1 MLWETMCLP
10 PWSPVSRLG
19 VRAPELGRDTSSSIG
34 VVRRKLSGNHSA
46 LSKSEPCNLDERGVR
61 WSCAANHAW
70 QKEGGE
76 AVKERVKKILREEQ
90 SQREI
95 LDYKQEL
102 LRRQFEA
109 KKTQD
114 EKLFL
119 QQIQE
124 DAMRAKESQARLEQ
138 HHKQLA
144 QRVSERNRRIKEDE
158 QRKREAE
165 EDERIKIKEKKER
178 LDKIHHHQLEF
189 RTMYQKI
196 LDSTK
201 LCKDRQALLPSMN
214 IYSPKLKSLYEAI
227 EQLVNQCKVGEV
239 SSLDVK
245 TAFEIV
251 QNITSIQGSI
261 QDEVVK
267 INYAQEAAVTAIA
280 AAKEQDE
287 NKAKEEA
294 ELSLKAANDASDAV
308 SSATLGSELSEFVD
322 PQALHNYMTLQQYRQ
337 QFESSYS
344 ELMNNEGFKK
354 FRFECQKAVNVPVNA
369 ISHVSSAHMTDKY
382 IKLSRLISGQ
392 PVEVGGSTVSASRHP
407 QGVAF
412 CKNLLAKKFVAQG
425 ELTVSSKP
433 EAAFAIAAILV
444 SLWVQFPDFGQLVLA
459 HFHRECP
466 YLVPLFM
473 PQVENQSNQDFYK
486 SLGYRYSE
494 QGEVEKQPK
503 FLKRMSGVMR
513 LYTAIMVTRLRR
525 QDQNKPHPHGLKQ
538 AWRWLVCMLNLEP
551 KPDICATLILDFL
564 EVSGYMMFATYGK
577 EFQKLLH
584 IICKD
589 YFTKIQKI
597 TPSSSSGPMV
607 RLETFLQKILKQG
620 KIPPPEGATH
630 AAIWGFRG
638 PYSIIILGID
648 VSIEMELCLVRP
660 VPIIQFFHIRSYRFH
675 EPVTISLTSFQLSRQ
690 QLLGDMD
697 FVGVH
702 SKGFVQPHVSTPG
715 GEIGLS

>member
-1 MLWETMCLP
+1 MMWTLT
-10 PWSPVSRLG
+10 
-19 VRAPELGRDTSSSIG
+19 
-34 VVRRKLSGNHSA
+34 
-46 LSKSEPCNLDERGVR
+46 
-61 WSCAANHAW
+61 
-70 QKEGGE
+70 E
-76 AVKERVKKILREEQ
+76 AVKERVKKFLREEQ

-95 LDYKQEL
+95 LDCKQEL

-109 KKTQD
+109 KKIQD
-114 EKLFL
+114 EELFL

-124 DAMRAKESQARLEQ
+124 DEMRVKESQARLEQ

-144 QRVSERNRRIKEDE
+144 Q
-158 QRKREAE
+158 
-165 EDERIKIKEKKER
+165 
-178 LDKIHHHQLEF
+178 
-189 RTMYQKI
+189 
-196 LDSTK
+196 
-201 LCKDRQALLPSMN
+201 
-214 IYSPKLKSLYEAI
+214 
-227 EQLVNQCKVGEV
+227 VGEV

-251 QNITSIQGSI
+251 QKITSIQGSI

-267 INYAQEAAVTAIA
+267 INDAQEAAVTAAA
-280 AAKEQDE
+280 AAKEQNE
-287 NKAKEEA
+287 NKAKEQA
-294 ELSLKAANDASDAV
+294 ELSLKAACDASDAV

-322 PQALHNYMTLQQYRQ
+322 PQALHNYMTLQQYLQ

-344 ELMNNEGFKK
+344 ELVNDEGFKK

-392 PVEVGGSTVSASRHP
+392 PVEAGGSTISASRHP

-494 QGEVEKQPK
+494 KGEVETQPK

-577 EFQKLLH
+577 VFQKLLH

-597 TPSSSSGPMV
+597 TPSSSSGPTV

-620 KIPPPEGATH
+620 KIPPPEG
-630 AAIWGFRG
+630 
-638 PYSIIILGID
+638 IL
-648 VSIEMELCLVRP
+648 P
-660 VPIIQFFHIRSYRFH
+660 NNFW
-675 EPVTISLTSFQLSRQ
+675 
-690 QLLGDMD
+690 
-697 FVGVH
+697 
-702 SKGFVQPHVSTPG
+702 
-715 GEIGLS
+715 

>member
-1 MLWETMCLP
+1 MIWTL
-10 PWSPVSRLG
+10 
-19 VRAPELGRDTSSSIG
+19 I
-34 VVRRKLSGNHSA
+34 
-46 LSKSEPCNLDERGVR
+46 
-61 WSCAANHAW
+61 
-70 QKEGGE
+70 E
-76 AVKERVKKILREEQ
+76 AVKERVKKILREEK

-109 KKTQD
+109 KKIQD
-114 EKLFL
+114 EELFL

-124 DAMRAKESQARLEQ
+124 DEMRAKESQARLEQ

-144 QRVSERNRRIKEDE
+144 QTVKHGEIGVRSRLGALRVVLLKWFYTRPPHKYLGG
-158 QRKREAE
+158 E
-165 EDERIKIKEKKER
+165 EGEE
-178 LDKIHHHQLEF
+178 LW
-189 RTMYQKI
+189 
-196 LDSTK
+196 DSGKNASNQVATF
-201 LCKDRQALLPSMN
+201 QQ
-214 IYSPKLKSLYEAI
+214 PKLYP
-227 EQLVNQCKVGEV
+227 KVGEV

-251 QNITSIQGSI
+251 QKITSIQGSI

-267 INYAQEAAVTAIA
+267 INDAQEAAVTAAA
-280 AAKEQDE
+280 AAKEQNE

-294 ELSLKAANDASDAV
+294 ELSLKAASDASDAV

-322 PQALHNYMTLQQYRQ
+322 PQVLHNYMTLQQYLQ

-344 ELMNNEGFKK
+344 ELVNDEGFKK

-392 PVEVGGSTVSASRHP
+392 PVEAGGSTVSASRHP

-494 QGEVEKQPK
+494 KGEVETQPK

-538 AWRWLVCMLNLEP
+538 AWRWLICMLNL
-551 KPDICATLILDFL
+551 
-564 EVSGYMMFATYGK
+564 GK
-577 EFQKLLH
+577 
-584 IICKD
+584 
-589 YFTKIQKI
+589 TI
-597 TPSSSSGPMV
+597 TPSSSSGPTV

-620 KIPPPEGATH
+620 KIPPPEG
-630 AAIWGFRG
+630 
-638 PYSIIILGID
+638 IL
-648 VSIEMELCLVRP
+648 P
-660 VPIIQFFHIRSYRFH
+660 NNFW
-675 EPVTISLTSFQLSRQ
+675 
-690 QLLGDMD
+690 
-697 FVGVH
+697 
-702 SKGFVQPHVSTPG
+702 
-715 GEIGLS
+715 

>member
-1 MLWETMCLP
+1 MDKFELSVISKAAAISAIVTDVTLGP
-10 PWSPVSRLG
+10 NSPEFDMNES
-19 VRAPELGRDTSSSIG
+19 G
-34 VVRRKLSGNHSA
+34 VVKSGMLLLNNSIPDNSPT
-46 LSKSEPCNLDERGVR
+46 SKWNSLD
-61 WSCAANHAW
+61 
-70 QKEGGE
+70 E
-76 AVKERVKKILREEQ
+76 AVKERVKKFLREEQ

-119 QQIQE
+119 QQIEE

-144 QRVSERNRRIKEDE
+144 
-158 QRKREAE
+158 
-165 EDERIKIKEKKER
+165 
-178 LDKIHHHQLEF
+178 
-189 RTMYQKI
+189 
-196 LDSTK
+196 
-201 LCKDRQALLPSMN
+201 
-214 IYSPKLKSLYEAI
+214 
-227 EQLVNQCKVGEV
+227 
-239 SSLDVK
+239 
-245 TAFEIV
+245 
-251 QNITSIQGSI
+251 
-261 QDEVVK
+261 
-267 INYAQEAAVTAIA
+267 
-280 AAKEQDE
+280 
-287 NKAKEEA
+287 
-294 ELSLKAANDASDAV
+294 
-308 SSATLGSELSEFVD
+308 
-322 PQALHNYMTLQQYRQ
+322 
-337 QFESSYS
+337 
-344 ELMNNEGFKK
+344 
-354 FRFECQKAVNVPVNA
+354 QKAVNVPVNA

-584 IICKD
+584 II
-589 YFTKIQKI
+589 
-597 TPSSSSGPMV
+597 
-607 RLETFLQKILKQG
+607 L
-620 KIPPPEGATH
+620 
-630 AAIWGFRG
+630 
-638 PYSIIILGID
+638 
-648 VSIEMELCLVRP
+648 
-660 VPIIQFFHIRSYRFH
+660 
-675 EPVTISLTSFQLSRQ
+675 SLTGVSSRRPISAPMHLLPTSIDSDTFQW
-690 QLLGDMD
+690 D
-697 FVGVH
+697 FA
-702 SKGFVQPHVSTPG
+702 
-715 GEIGLS
+715 EILRK

>member
-1 MLWETMCLP
+1 MMGPQSQESATCVVTEFPGRNERRRGTNSDRVPPQVVDMGMPASSGSLWDLGEK
-10 PWSPVSRLG
+10 SRALWGAQQGRVLG
-19 VRAPELGRDTSSSIG
+19 
-34 VVRRKLSGNHSA
+34 
-46 LSKSEPCNLDERGVR
+46 
-61 WSCAANHAW
+61 AN
-70 QKEGGE
+70 QTEKGE
-76 AVKERVKKILREEQ
+76 AVKERVKKILREEK

-109 KKTQD
+109 KKIQD
-114 EKLFL
+114 EELFL

-124 DAMRAKESQARLEQ
+124 DEMRAKESQARLEQ

-144 QRVSERNRRIKEDE
+144 Q
-158 QRKREAE
+158 
-165 EDERIKIKEKKER
+165 
-178 LDKIHHHQLEF
+178 
-189 RTMYQKI
+189 
-196 LDSTK
+196 
-201 LCKDRQALLPSMN
+201 
-214 IYSPKLKSLYEAI
+214 
-227 EQLVNQCKVGEV
+227 VGEV

-251 QNITSIQGSI
+251 QKITSIQGSI

-267 INYAQEAAVTAIA
+267 INDAQEAAVTAAA
-280 AAKEQDE
+280 AAKEQNE

-294 ELSLKAANDASDAV
+294 ELSLKAASDASDAV

-322 PQALHNYMTLQQYRQ
+322 PQALHNYMTLQQYLQ

-344 ELMNNEGFKK
+344 ELVNDEGFKK

-392 PVEVGGSTVSASRHP
+392 PVEAGGSTVSASRHP

-494 QGEVEKQPK
+494 KGEVETQPK

-538 AWRWLVCMLNLEP
+538 AWRWLICMLNLAV
-551 KPDICATLILDFL
+551 KQYHYLS
-564 EVSGYMMFATYGK
+564 VRSGGIHKSGSTDK
-577 EFQKLLH
+577 ERNHFHRKL
-584 IICKD
+584 
-589 YFTKIQKI
+589 QI
-597 TPSSSSGPMV
+597 TPSSSSGPTV

-620 KIPPPEGATH
+620 KIPPPEG
-630 AAIWGFRG
+630 
-638 PYSIIILGID
+638 IL
-648 VSIEMELCLVRP
+648 P
-660 VPIIQFFHIRSYRFH
+660 NNFW
-675 EPVTISLTSFQLSRQ
+675 
-690 QLLGDMD
+690 
-697 FVGVH
+697 
-702 SKGFVQPHVSTPG
+702 
-715 GEIGLS
+715 

>member
-1 MLWETMCLP
+1 MDKFELSVISKAAAISAIVTDVTLGPNSPEFDMNESGVVKSGMLLLNNSIPDNSPTSKWNSLDISHTSLGSNSSGEFDSQFSNMCL
-10 PWSPVSRLG
+10 S
-19 VRAPELGRDTSSSIG
+19 
-34 VVRRKLSGNHSA
+34 KLFCEIQEIRQQRV
-46 LSKSEPCNLDERGVR
+46 K
-61 WSCAANHAW
+61 
-70 QKEGGE
+70 E

-119 QQIQE
+119 QQIEE

-144 QRVSERNRRIKEDE
+144 Q
-158 QRKREAE
+158 
-165 EDERIKIKEKKER
+165 
-178 LDKIHHHQLEF
+178 
-189 RTMYQKI
+189 
-196 LDSTK
+196 
-201 LCKDRQALLPSMN
+201 
-214 IYSPKLKSLYEAI
+214 
-227 EQLVNQCKVGEV
+227 VGEV

-251 QNITSIQGSI
+251 QKITSIQGSI

-267 INYAQEAAVTAIA
+267 INDAQEAAVTAAA

-344 ELMNNEGFKK
+344 ELMNDEGFKK

-392 PVEVGGSTVSASRHP
+392 PVEVGGSTISASRHP

-466 YLVPLFM
+466 YLVPIFM

-538 AWRWLVCMLNLEP
+538 AWRWLVCMLNLGIGKAELEEVNPHLRGGRVENHLGKSTPVHPTKIRTSISPSSVVELNTTSALANYATEAEP

-584 IICKD
+584 IILSL
-589 YFTKIQKI
+589 T
-597 TPSSSSGPMV
+597 GV
-607 RLETFLQKILKQG
+607 RS
-620 KIPPPEGATH
+620 
-630 AAIWGFRG
+630 R
-638 PYSIIILGID
+638 
-648 VSIEMELCLVRP
+648 RP
-660 VPIIQFFHIRSYRFH
+660 ISAPIRSL
-675 EPVTISLTSFQLSRQ
+675 PTSIDSDTFQW
-690 QLLGDMD
+690 D
-697 FVGVH
+697 FA
-702 SKGFVQPHVSTPG
+702 
-715 GEIGLS
+715 EILRK

>member
-1 MLWETMCLP
+1 MLFSEDAILGTFVCKEP
-10 PWSPVSRLG
+10 PWEERIKMDTFELSVISKAAAISAIVTDVTLGPNSPEFDMNES
-19 VRAPELGRDTSSSIG
+19 G
-34 VVRRKLSGNHSA
+34 VVKSGMLLLNNSIMDNSPTSKWNSLDVSHTSLGSNSSGEFDSQFSNMY
-46 LSKSEPCNLDERGVR
+46 LSKLFCEIQEIRQQRV
-61 WSCAANHAW
+61 
-70 QKEGGE
+70 KE

-144 QRVSERNRRIKEDE
+144 QVKEGFGNQMNLSWNRE
-158 QRKREAE
+158 
-165 EDERIKIKEKKER
+165 
-178 LDKIHHHQLEF
+178 LNHGPP
-189 RTMYQKI
+189 TQKFDT
-196 LDSTK
+196 LP
-201 LCKDRQALLPSMN
+201 LDRQ
-214 IYSPKLKSLYEAI
+214 
-227 EQLVNQCKVGEV
+227 VGEV

-267 INYAQEAAVTAIA
+267 INDAQEAAVTAAA

-294 ELSLKAANDASDAV
+294 ELSLKAVNDASDAV

-589 YFTKIQKI
+589 YFTKIQKMKVTTRHTSSHI
-597 TPSSSSGPMV
+597 FLLRIVLQNQSWKLFDTPSYFTSITVSSP
-607 RLETFLQKILKQG
+607 
-620 KIPPPEGATH
+620 
-630 AAIWGFRG
+630 
-638 PYSIIILGID
+638 
-648 VSIEMELCLVRP
+648 
-660 VPIIQFFHIRSYRFH
+660 
-675 EPVTISLTSFQLSRQ
+675 
-690 QLLGDMD
+690 
-697 FVGVH
+697 
-702 SKGFVQPHVSTPG
+702 
-715 GEIGLS
+715 